1 MEPMDPQIITPSDL
15 RPFDPGDL
23 APRGWPVLP
32 LNDAVLFPGMI
43 LPLMVNTQRSMKL
56 AEDVAAGDRLF
67 VAVLQRDGRQP
78 DDQVGPSGLY
88 SVGCIAR
95 LLRSLRFPDGSLR
108 ILVQGEHRCRIERYE
123 DGGRAY
129 LWALVTPLADTDSQ
143 GLEVE
148 ALART
153 ASQLFQDVISMSPSL
168 PEELKVALFNIQE
181 ASRLADLIA
190 ANLNMPL
197 TERQAL
203 LETVSVRARL
213 ERIVVLLNREKEV
226 LDLGRKIQQR
236 VSETFGKHQREFFLR
251 EQLKQIHVELG
262 EETGDD
268 LNRLRQ
274 RIEQAGLP
282 SEAREA
288 AERELQR
295 LSVIP
300 TVSPE
305 YSVVRTY
312 LDWMLELPWSR
323 STEDRLDLR
332 AARRI
337 LESAHYGLHKVHN
350 RILEF
355 LAVLKL
361 RGHLRGPI
369 LAFVGP
375 PGVGKTSLGQAIA
388 AALGRRFVRMS
399 LGGIRDEA
407 EIRGHRR
414 TYIGALPGRI
424 LQGLRRASSRNPVF
438 MLDEVDKVGQ
448 DYRGDPAAALLEVL
462 DPEQNHAF
470 QDHYIE
476 VPFDLSHVL
485 FIATANVLDT
495 IPPALRDR
503 LEVIELS
510 GYSDEEK
517 FEIARRHLLPRQIE
531 AHGLPADRVQVDD
544 DVLREL
550 IRHYTREAGVRN
562 LDRELAAISRKLAR
576 ALVSQ
581 PKRTAALRVDL
592 GRLRRWLGAPRYER
606 TEAEQ
611 HLPPGCANGLAWTP
625 TGGEILT
632 VEVTRMPGKGRLI
645 LTGLLGDVMRES
657 ADTALSLLRSRAT
670 EWHLDW
676 GHREWDVHVHV
687 PAGAVPKDGPSA
699 GIVILVAMVSLVAG
713 RVVPGGWA
721 MTGEITLRGRV
732 LPVGGIREKVLAAV
746 RGGIRH
752 LILPRKNLRDLRD
765 VPPQARR
772 SLRVYGVDTVTDAFD
787 RIWPDMRA

>member
-1 MEPMDPQIITPSDL
+1 MDRQLVTPADL
-15 RPFDPGDL
+15 QPSPVDDL
-23 APRGWPVLP
+23 APRGWSVLP
-32 LNDAVLFPGMI
+32 LNDAVLFPGML
-43 LPLMVNTQRSMKL
+43 LPLVVNIQRSMKL

-67 VAVLQRDGRQP
+67 VAVLQRDGGQP
-78 DDQVGPSGLY
+78 DDQVGPSELY
-88 SVGCIAR
+88 SVGYIAR
-95 LLRSLRFPDGSLR
+95 WLRSLRFSDGSLR
-108 ILVQGEHRCRIERYE
+108 ILVQGERRSRIERYE
-123 DGGRAY
+123 GGGRPY
-129 LWALVTPLADTDSQ
+129 LWAVVTPLADTDSQ
-143 GLEVE
+143 GLKVE
-148 ALART
+148 ALAQT

-203 LETVSVRARL
+203 LETVSVHARL

-226 LDLGRKIQQR
+226 LNLGRKVQQR
-236 VSETFGKHQREFFLR
+236 VSGTFGNRQREFFLR
-251 EQLKQIHVELG
+251 EQLKQIHIELG
-262 EETGDD
+262 EDTCDD
-268 LNRLRQ
+268 LSRLRQ
-274 RIEQAGLP
+274 RIEQAGLS

-312 LDWMLELPWSR
+312 LDWLLELPWSR
-323 STEDRLDLR
+323 STEDRLDLH

-337 LESAHYGLHKVHN
+337 LESAHYGLQKVHD

-361 RGHLRGPI
+361 RGHLRSPI

-375 PGVGKTSLGQAIA
+375 PGVGKTSLGQAIDA
-388 AALGRRFVRMS
+388 VLGRRFVRVS

-424 LQGLRRASSRNPVF
+424 LQGLRRAGSRNPVF
-438 MLDEVDKVGQ
+438 MLDVVDMIGQ
-448 DYRGDPAAALLEVL
+448 DYRGDPAAVLLEVL

-470 QDHYIE
+470 QDHDIE
-476 VPFDLSHVL
+476 VPFDLSNVL
-485 FIATANVLDT
+485 FIATVNVLDT
-495 IPPALRDR
+495 TPPALRDR
-503 LEVIELS
+503 LEVIELR
-510 GYSDEEK
+510 GDSDEEK

-531 AHGLPADRVQVDD
+531 AHEPPADRVQVDD
-544 DVLREL
+544 VAVREL

-562 LDRELAAISRKLAR
+562 LDRELAAIARKLAP

-581 PKRTAALRVDL
+581 PKRATALRVD
-592 GRLRRWLGAPRYER
+592 RARRRRWLGPPKYER
-606 TEAEQ
+606 TQAEQ
-611 HLPPGCANGLAWTP
+611 HLPLGCANGLPWTP
-625 TGGEILT
+625 TGGEILS
-632 VEVTRMPGKGRLI
+632 VEVTRMPEKGRWI
-645 LTGLLGDVMRES
+645 LTGLLGDAMRES
-657 ADTALSLLRSRAT
+657 ADTALSLLRSRAR

-676 GHREWDVHVHV
+676 GHRECDVHVHV

-699 GIVILVAMVSLVAG
+699 GIVILVAMVSLVSG
-713 RVVPGGWA
+713 RMVPGDWA

-746 RGGIRH
+746 RDGVCH
-752 LILPRKNLRDLRD
+752 LILPRKNPQDLRD
-765 VPPQARR
+765 VLPQARQ
-772 SLRVYGVDTVTDAFD
+772 SLRVYGADAVTDAFD
-787 RIWPDMRA
+787 WIWPDMRA